1 MLGMR
6 QEELELQDAVNE
18 EAEALGQGAMN
29 EDAEALWQTAIN
41 EEAMRQ
47 GEEI

>member
-1 MLGMR
+1 MR
-6 QEELELQDAVNE
+6 QEELELQDAVIE